1 MKIVTVGQPFLA
13 VLRILISAVPNA
25 SMRACLVP

>member
-13 VLRILISAVPNA
+13 VLRIPISAASNA
-25 SMRACLVP
+25 SMRECLVP